1 LLIGDLQLLSHAQ
14 STWVANVTALIP
26 SIAREP
32 LKARYRMCGRKLQRG
47 MHLNLLLTLACA
59 IILAHAAPSFAA
71 SDETEADKVCA
82 QSHAAGAYC
91 EVWRD

>member
-1 LLIGDLQLLSHAQ
+1 M
-14 STWVANVTALIP
+14 TALIP

-32 LKARYRMCGRKLQRG
+32 FKARYRMCGRKLQRG
-47 MHLNLLLTLACA
+47 IHLNLLLTLACA

-71 SDETEADKVCA
+71 GDETEVDKVCA
-82 QSHAAGAYC
+82 QLHAAGAYR